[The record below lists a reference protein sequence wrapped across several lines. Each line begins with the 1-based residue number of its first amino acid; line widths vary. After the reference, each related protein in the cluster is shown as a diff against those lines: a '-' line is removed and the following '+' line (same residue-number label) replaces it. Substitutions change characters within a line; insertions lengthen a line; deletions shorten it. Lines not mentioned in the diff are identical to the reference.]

1 MRTNRVKCVLK
12 GAAVIEERKER
23 KKIVDTKKESG
34 EDEKED
40 ILESRNPVIKQD
52 EKVKDMKDARLGR
65 TPGLRRKKIKT
76 SIQSSNSN
84 QDLQEDDKKN
94 TGPTD
99 SDTKVGR

>member
-1 MRTNRVKCVLK
+1 MSEQDGKGRTALK
-12 GAAVIEERKER
+12 NEKIKKSKKGKEELEKN
-23 KKIVDTKKESG
+23 G